1 MRLVRAGIFC
11 AAIRFVP
18 FAASPAPAIE
28 PAPASE
34 NQAVKRGAYI
44 FDAAGCKACHTDTK
58 KKGPP
63 LAGGRALG
71 TPFGIFYGPNI
82 TPDPATGIGRW
93 SDGDFIRAL
102 RSGISP
108 DGDHYYPVFPYT
120 SFTKMTDRDM
130 LDLKAY
136 IFSLPPVE
144 KPNRPHEVNF
154 PFRFRVLLGLW
165 KALHFTPGPF
175 APDRAKSAALNRG
188 AYLAEALVH
197 CGECHTPR
205 TMTGAIDGAKW
216 MAGTDDGPDGETVP
230 NITPDAATG
239 IGEWDLDDIEFMLE
253 TGIRAD
259 ADMVGS
265 LMAEVVEN
273 GTSRLTASDRRAIAL
288 YLKSL
293 APIHNRVEAEDENT
307 N

>member
-1 MRLVRAGIFC
+1 MRSARAGIFC
-11 AAIRFVP
+11 AAILFVP

-34 NQAVKRGAYI
+34 NEALERGAYI
-44 FDAAGCKACHTDTK
+44 FHAAGCKACHTDTK

-63 LAGGRALG
+63 LAGGRAIR
-71 TPFGIFYGPNI
+71 TPFGTFYGPNI
-82 TPDPATGIGRW
+82 TPDPLTGIGEW

-102 RSGISP
+102 RSGVSP

-136 IFSLPPVE
+136 IFSLPPVR
-144 KPNRPHEVNF
+144 KRNRPHEVEF

-205 TMTGAIDGAKW
+205 TMTGGLDSAKW

-273 GTSRLTASDRRAIAL
+273 GTSRLTAADRRAIAL

>member
-1 MRLVRAGIFC
+1 MRSARAGIFC
-11 AAIRFVP
+11 AGILFAA
-18 FAASPAPAIE
+18 FAASPVPAVE
-28 PAPASE
+28 PGRAGEHEALE
-34 NQAVKRGAYI
+34 RGAYI
-44 FDAAGCKACHTDTK
+44 FHAAGCKACHTDTK

-63 LAGGRALG
+63 LAGGRAIK

-82 TPDPATGIGRW
+82 TPDPLTGIGGW

-102 RSGISP
+102 RSGVSP

-120 SFTKMTDRDM
+120 SFTKMTERDM

-136 IFSLPPVE
+136 IFSLPPVR
-144 KPNRPHEVNF
+144 KRNRPHEVEF

-216 MAGTDDGPDGETVP
+216 MAGTDDGPDGEIVP

-239 IGEWDLDDIEFMLE
+239 IGEWDLDDIEFALE
-253 TGIRAD
+253 TGIKLD
-259 ADMVGS
+259 GDVVGS

>member
-1 MRLVRAGIFC
+1 MRSARAGIFC
-11 AAIRFVP
+11 AAILFVP
-18 FAASPAPAIE
+18 FAASPAPAVE

-34 NQAVKRGAYI
+34 NEALERGAYI
-44 FDAAGCKACHTDTK
+44 FHAAGCKACHTDTK

-63 LAGGRALG
+63 LAGGRAIK
-71 TPFGIFYGPNI
+71 TPFGTFYGPNI
-82 TPDPATGIGRW
+82 TPDPLTGIGGW

-102 RSGISP
+102 RSGVSP

-136 IFSLPPVE
+136 IFSLPPVR
-144 KPNRPHEVNF
+144 KRNRPHEVEF

-205 TMTGAIDGAKW
+205 TMTGGLDSAKW

-273 GTSRLTASDRRAIAL
+273 GTSRLTAADRRAIAL